1 MRNVLTYKW
10 NILKN
15 DKNIAKYL
23 KLASLENE
31 FKTKM
36 ENGK

>member
-1 MRNVLTYKW
+1 MKHT
-10 NILKN
+10 KN